1 MILCRVGLM
10 EKRCNM
16 NEDLSDEDLIY
27 QWLLE
32 RTRGLKI
39 VSKINKI
46 ARDMAQ
52 ADADNKK
59 NFLKSYRTQFFYIHE
74 ISNILEFFIFH
85 GLIYKIKIQK
95 IKKKIME

>member
-1 MILCRVGLM
+1 
-10 EKRCNM
+10 M

-39 VSKINKI
+39 ISKINKM

-59 NFLKSYRTQFFYIHE
+59 I
-74 ISNILEFFIFH
+74 
-85 GLIYKIKIQK
+85 
-95 IKKKIME
+95 